1 MPEPV
6 TFPRWARLA
15 LGILVGITG
24 YVIAGNIISIGD
36 EERALLSSLILVFSS
51 AGIVPPRPEDIRLTP
66 TARLALAIGVV
77 ALGYLLN
84 TVIEPDL
91 NWLRGLLV
99 AVLAFASSVGLTPPQ
114 AR

>member
-1 MPEPV
+1 MSDPV
-6 TFPRWARLA
+6 VFPAWTRLA
-15 LGILVGITG
+15 LGVLVGITG
-24 YVIAGNIISIGD
+24 YIIAGDIIRIGD
-36 EERALLSSLILVFSS
+36 EERALLSSMILVFSS

-66 TARLALAIGVV
+66 TVRLALAIGVV

-91 NWLRGLLV
+91 NWLRGVLV